1 MDPGTR
7 SAAASATPP
16 APEHDDD
23 GSGTGDESTEGA
35 VEDPHESVVCKSID
49 HDDAFGD
56 ERYHGGRT
64 SSYGF
69 GFDFEDDDSILLI
82 YISLNIKPQ
91 QSDLCSCSLMATRWS
106 SLFLILCHVEIPV
119 CSVRRSHFPAHNATR
134 LREIKDSFINEF

>member
-23 GSGTGDESTEGA
+23 GSGTVESTEGA
-35 VEDPHESVVCKSID
+35 GEDPPESVACKSID

-64 SSYGF
+64 SSYSF
-69 GFDFEDDDSILLI
+69 GFDFEDDDSVFLLV
-82 YISLNIKPQ
+82 
-91 QSDLCSCSLMATRWS
+91 DG
-106 SLFLILCHVEIPV
+106 
-119 CSVRRSHFPAHNATR
+119 
-134 LREIKDSFINEF
+134 D